1 VFSFWQKLKLVTLQ
15 SFILKDNS
23 HSLAFHYKIKLKM
36 KAFTA
41 IILATAVAAVPS
53 ALEERQGCTYG
64 FVFARGSTERS
75 PLVSLNTVDT
85 T

>member
-1 VFSFWQKLKLVTLQ
+1 
-15 SFILKDNS
+15 
-23 HSLAFHYKIKLKM
+23 M